1 MKWLD
6 DFLSMMEAGINHAN
20 NQSDLGIAT
29 TIPLDAFEF
38 SETKNFLNAKVNIT
52 RDDFG
57 THTVE
62 VEIARLRVSPLNDDF
77 EDDEITQD
85 GALLTNEQ
93 WQIAFYVDGSM
104 VDATGEG
111 YEMQIIAVVQAAVE
125 YFLNMYRPLRIK
137 FHAADHEGY
146 MGKIKVRGSQERVG
160 GRERVY
166 RIFARGLTRKY
177 GYTDF
182 SEGRDFLLVRDDE
195 AQGEV
200 FDPAGGKKG
209 FQLGYIPSSSFEE
222 SEGISF
228 LKEYNGDF
236 GASGNFED
244 DCGYGWDEFKKQQ
257 FPLYH
262 GSRAFWEGDFQRE
275 RAFSDFKWG
284 GYRRSSKKGPYTRGK
299 ISGLPLEGFFL
310 APHPVGSFYYLADVS
325 DEGFTTKKERLNVY
339 YLAKGLEIWDY
350 RNPNHVKDLV
360 DCTIQNSNLIGRN
373 DFYFGRPLPDG
384 KLIIEESAL
393 YERLSQ
399 GDWADIQHPLLL
411 DCMRFMGFDG
421 FINYEEYDLA
431 ALAGDDGVNGLSLAV
446 FHNQALI
453 TENQLYDIYLEIC
466 GDQ

>member
-6 DFLSMMEAGINHAN
+6 EFLSMMEAGINHAN

-209 FQLGYIPSSSFEE
+209 FLGQFQNPIDNDLGVAQLGKPSSEISEQAKKGIKNKVEE
-222 SEGISF
+222 HNQKF
-228 LKEYNGDF
+228 
-236 GASGNFED
+236 A
-244 DCGYGWDEFKKQQ
+244 QT
-257 FPLYH
+257 P
-262 GSRAFWEGDFQRE
+262 
-275 RAFSDFKWG
+275 
-284 GYRRSSKKGPYTRGK
+284 SKKVNYRMLSAVFRRGK
-299 ISGLPLEGFFL
+299 GAYYTNPSSVRPTVKSADQWAYARVNNFLRTISTGKFRSGKHDTDLLP
-310 APHPVGSFYYLADVS
+310 
-325 DEGFTTKKERLNVY
+325 
-339 YLAKGLEIWDY
+339 KG
-350 RNPNHVKDLV
+350 H
-360 DCTIQNSNLIGRN
+360 
-373 DFYFGRPLPDG
+373 
-384 KLIIEESAL
+384 
-393 YERLSQ
+393 RLST
-399 GDWADIQHPLLL
+399 
-411 DCMRFMGFDG
+411 R
-421 FINYEEYDLA
+421 
-431 ALAGDDGVNGLSLAV
+431 
-446 FHNQALI
+446 
-453 TENQLYDIYLEIC
+453 
-466 GDQ
+466 